1 MPVFSY
7 TLRTEFREDK
17 IRAISIKQEMLN
29 LKPFNQFNTR
39 KWQQNQGV
47 GVAMAESLNWK
58 LREVQKSFLRLK
70 KPKM

>member
-1 MPVFSY
+1 MRVLSY

-39 KWQQNQGV
+39 KWQQNQEV
-47 GVAMAESLNWK
+47 GMAMAESLNWK
-58 LREVQKSFLRLK
+58 LNEVQKSFLRLK